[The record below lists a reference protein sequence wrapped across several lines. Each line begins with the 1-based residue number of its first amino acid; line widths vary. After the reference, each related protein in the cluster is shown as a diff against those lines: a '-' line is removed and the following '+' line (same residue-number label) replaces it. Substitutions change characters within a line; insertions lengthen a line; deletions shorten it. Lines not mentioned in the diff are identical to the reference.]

1 MSEGAAIAKIT
12 RHGLGEALDLNGKF
26 GRITLACGA
35 QTLQPEARAEEA
47 DVQQMTLDIDVR
59 ARL

>member
-1 MSEGAAIAKIT
+1 MAKIT
-12 RHGLGEALDLNGKF
+12 RHALGEALDLKGKF
-26 GRITLACGA
+26 GRITVACDA
-35 QTLQPEARAEEA
+35 QTLQSQARAEEA

>member
-1 MSEGAAIAKIT
+1 MAKIA

-35 QTLQPEARAEEA
+35 QTLQQVACADEA